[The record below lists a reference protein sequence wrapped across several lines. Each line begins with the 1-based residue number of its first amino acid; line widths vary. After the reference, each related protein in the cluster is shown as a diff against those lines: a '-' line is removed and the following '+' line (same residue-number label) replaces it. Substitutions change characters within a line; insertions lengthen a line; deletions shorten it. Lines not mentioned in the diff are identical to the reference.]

1 MKGIPY
7 LHPFLYKL
15 TMKILNLGHY
25 KKKYNFLKK
34 EIGDLTVLDVGCG
47 DCELANYI
55 KKENYSGW
63 DTNEIFVKKAIK
75 KGLNVEN
82 KDVRNSNF
90 PKVDCI
96 VFSEVLHHLQPDYK
110 KIIKK
115 AIDNSKKVIII
126 EPVSHVASSKNI
138 ILSFMGKAF
147 NYNGQKDSVVIPIEK
162 EELIK
167 LGKEFNSKI
176 IKTEGRLLLMV
187 FENGRKRI

>member
-63 DTNEIFVKKAIK
+63 DTNEIFVKKA
-75 KGLNVEN
+75 
-82 KDVRNSNF
+82 VRNSNF